1 MTRIDNLIFSD
12 FFMVFLFKPSSYRK
26 LDNLLNKLMVYF
38 YLVQRYFIEYFQRII
53 ELLKHTSFS
62 SFY

>member
-1 MTRIDNLIFSD
+1 
-12 FFMVFLFKPSSYRK
+12 MVFLFKPSSYRK

-53 ELLKHTSFS
+53 ELLKHASFS